1 MSTYEKFY
9 LVFAV
14 ILFTLN
20 AALMVRNL
28 LPGGKIWIIPINV
41 VGALAIGY
49 GFLNVLEG
57 ALA

>member
-14 ILFTLN
+14 ILFILN
-20 AALMVRNL
+20 VALMVRNL
-28 LPGGKIWIIPINV
+28 MPGGKIWIIPINV
-41 VGALAIGY
+41 SAAVAVGY